1 MAVYADD
8 VRALTD
14 RRGVIRNRDVVDAL
28 GVSAATAHRVLQ
40 ALVISGVLERHGK
53 GRAAHYRLRR
63 LRYRFRRRGL
73 DENQAWQRIA
83 AGIGRVRSLDA
94 DEMRSLQY
102 ATTEILNNAVDHSGG
117 RAVEVSIA
125 FAERRGMLTSTA
137 RPPGWSTA
145 LFRISL

>member
-28 GVSAATAHRVLQ
+28 CVSAATAHRVLQ

-53 GRAAHYRLRR
+53 GREAHYRLRR

-83 AGIGRVRSLDA
+83 AGIGRVRSLHA
-94 DEMRSLQY
+94 
-102 ATTEILNNAVDHSGG
+102 AEIRRHPYPPTAILHKAVDPSRG
-117 RAVEVSIA
+117 R
-125 FAERRGMLTSTA
+125 
-137 RPPGWSTA
+137 
-145 LFRISL
+145 

>member
-53 GRAAHYRLRR
+53 GRAAHYRLRC

-73 DENQAWQRIA
+73 DENQAWQRNA
-83 AGIGRVRSLDA
+83 AGICRVRSLDTRQ
-94 DEMRSLQY
+94 MLGLQRSETHTSEL
-102 ATTEILNNAVDHSGG
+102 HSQSNIGSP
-117 RAVEVSIA
+117 RS
-125 FAERRGMLTSTA
+125 
-137 RPPGWSTA
+137 P
-145 LFRISL
+145 